1 MDKVGGFVGYLIVNG
16 INMSIELVKQGLSK
30 VHYSGEQ
37 GKYASQLLKAQA
49 DAQAAKLN
57 IWKDWEPPKEVEPVV
72 ESTPAEVCCS
82 TNKLWLGKCKIE
94 ITLKNYSPIFY
105 VIYLAHCTQCQLREN
120 CYYWGDANIVF
131 LWPEGK

>member
-72 ESTPAEVCCS
+72 ESTPAEVCFW
-82 TNKLWLGKCKIE
+82 TNKLLRDVSIRNKNGK
-94 ITLKNYSPIFY
+94 P
-105 VIYLAHCTQCQLREN
+105 
-120 CYYWGDANIVF
+120 
-131 LWPEGK
+131 